1 MSIIVVALIRRDDE
15 ILLVKQQGKD
25 DVGPSWSV
33 PGGVVEEGELL
44 GDALKREVREE
55 TGIEVL
61 EVGTVAYVVNAKHE
75 DGHSIALVFSVELW
89 RGVPKPDDPDGLV
102 SDCRFV
108 PVTEA
113 IRLVESS
120 PYRSMREPLLGY
132 LSRDAAL
139 GTFWEFA

>member
-1 MSIIVVALIRRDDE
+1 MSIVVVALIRRGDE

-25 DVGPSWSV
+25 DIAPSWSV

-61 EVGTVAYVVNAKHE
+61 QVGTIAYVVNARHE
-75 DGHSIALVFSVELW
+75 GGSSIALAFNVESW

-102 SDCRFV
+102 SDCQFMQ
-108 PVTEA
+108 VTEA
-113 IRLVESS
+113 ARLVGTL
-120 PYRSMREPLLGY
+120 PYQSMREPLLGY
-132 LSRDAAL
+132 LNGDAAL
-139 GTFWEFA
+139 GVLWEFA